1 MTKKQDQL
9 GTLEELLGK
18 IETEIKRAKLM
29 LGQLQGK
36 TDKQLDASL
45 EQDTKQYEH
54 TSQSLL
60 SYDEGADIKV
70 IEWVYDGYFMIGADK
85 KKYPVPMNYSS
96 KSKLIPGDVLKLRV
110 MGDGK
115 LIYKLIGQADRKFVK
130 ATLSKADE
138 TGKFTALSDEGEV
151 FFLNQAAVTYFKG
164 NTGDELSII
173 INADGIGNFAA
184 IEALIPQQQR
194 R

>member
-1 MTKKQDQL
+1 
-9 GTLEELLGK
+9 
-18 IETEIKRAKLM
+18 
-29 LGQLQGK
+29 
-36 TDKQLDASL
+36 
-45 EQDTKQYEH
+45 
-54 TSQSLL
+54 
-60 SYDEGADIKV
+60 
-70 IEWVYDGYFMIGADK
+70 MIGADK

-115 LIYKLIGQADRKFVK
+115 LIYKLIGQAERKFIK

-151 FFLNQAAVTYFKG
+151 YFLNQAAVTYFKG

-173 INADGIGNFAA
+173 VNADGIGNFAA
-184 IEALIPQQQR
+184 IEALIPQQQG
-194 R
+194 